1 MLRRSV
7 ATNTTPLIRKA
18 KPPVKSA
25 KSEAPHYSRGA
36 SFVFKPSTLNHKRK
50 KFYFFL
56 HMCKI
61 CCIFA
66 ADLWKLHEDCMKIAF
81 TTSLPAEGFKRLAER
96 GVDDLSLVIGHC
108 PEEALKD
115 VEVLVSTFDFKVSRE
130 MIETMPE
137 LKLIANFGAGYNN
150 IDLEACKARG
160 IRVTNTPQPVIEPT
174 AELAFALMI
183 DVARRV
189 SEFDRM
195 LRSHANDANGENGD
209 ALLNDVFGVMRNLSH
224 SLYGKTLGIIGM
236 GRIGQ
241 ALARRAAA
249 SGMTVLY
256 HNRHELTSE
265 RMNELRNEGVVA
277 RYVDFQTLLQ
287 DSDFVSLNLPYTP
300 EVHHLIGKPELG
312 MMKRSA
318 YLINTAR
325 GAHVDV
331 AALIEALK
339 SGIIAG
345 AALDVYEHEPAIPSE
360 LLTLPNVVLS
370 PHTGTGT
377 WEGRIAMCEN
387 VTDNIISF
395 IDGRL
400 NDMNIVI

>member
-1 MLRRSV
+1 M
-7 ATNTTPLIRKA
+7 P
-18 KPPVKSA
+18 
-25 KSEAPHYSRGA
+25 EC
-36 SFVFKPSTLNHKRK
+36 
-50 KFYFFL
+50 L
-56 HMCKI
+56 HMCNF
-61 CCIFA
+61 CSTFVA
-66 ADLWKLHEDCMKIAF
+66 EFSQAMKIAF
-81 TTSLPAEGFKRLAER
+81 TTSLPTEGFKRLAER
-96 GVDDLSLVIGHC
+96 GIDDLSLVIGHC

-130 MIETMPE
+130 MIKTMPE

-249 SGMTVLY
+249 SGMKIIY
-256 HNRHELTSE
+256 HNRNKINDDALKALNGGNDE
-265 RMNELRNEGVVA
+265 MVK
-277 RYVDFQTLLQ
+277 YVDFQTLLQ

-300 EVHHLIGKPELG
+300 EVHHLIGKPEFG

-325 GAHVDV
+325 GAHVDE

>member
-1 MLRRSV
+1 
-7 ATNTTPLIRKA
+7 
-18 KPPVKSA
+18 
-25 KSEAPHYSRGA
+25 
-36 SFVFKPSTLNHKRK
+36 
-50 KFYFFL
+50 
-56 HMCKI
+56 
-61 CCIFA
+61 
-66 ADLWKLHEDCMKIAF
+66 MKIAF
-81 TTSLPAEGFKRLAER
+81 TTDLPKEGFQRLA
-96 GVDDLSLVIGHC
+96 GHELYAR
-108 PEEALKD
+108 PEEA
-115 VEVLVSTFDFKVSRE
+115 EVLVSTFDFRVPRE
-130 MIETMPE
+130 MIEAMPY
-137 LKLIANFGAGYNN
+137 LRLIANFGAGFNN
-150 IDLEACKARG
+150 IDMDVCRVRG

-189 SEFDRM
+189 SEFDRAI
-195 LRSHANDANGENGD
+195 RSQLSEVRHFEG
-209 ALLNDVFGVMRNLSH
+209 FGVMRNLSH

-241 ALARRAAA
+241 ALARRALAA
-249 SGMTVLY
+249 GMKIIY
-256 HNRHELTSE
+256 YNRHPLPKETE
-265 RMNELRNEGVVA
+265 QIYNA
-277 RYVDFQTLLQ
+277 QYVDFQTLLQ

-325 GAHVDV
+325 GAHVDE
-331 AALIEALK
+331 EALVEALR

-345 AALDVYEHEPAIPSE
+345 AAMDVYEHEPAISSE

-387 VTDNIISF
+387 VTDNILAF
-395 IDGRL
+395 IAGET
-400 NDMNIVI
+400 NKMNIVL